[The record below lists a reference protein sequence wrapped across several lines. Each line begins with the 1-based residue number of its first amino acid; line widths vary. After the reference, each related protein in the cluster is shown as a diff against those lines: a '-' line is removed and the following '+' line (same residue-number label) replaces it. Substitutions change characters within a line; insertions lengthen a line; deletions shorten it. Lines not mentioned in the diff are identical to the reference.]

1 MSSLVLPSDLQ
12 LKAFAEYR
20 GKPQRWDEHSK
31 GYTWER
37 EGTSATDVLVIVATL
52 AAQIFLQAYLKW
64 YVFPTV
70 RQCLEQDTLWRLC
83 AWSAGDSVFGLVVSV
98 PTWYTLLPF
107 AFWNI
112 PGHSY
117 ITVLKIVS
125 LLIVFTFSLL
135 SAVSG
140 WKSAHKFPP
149 DPALRG
155 FPHKLRYC
163 WLFFGY
169 ALCAHLIGLSA
180 VVTLLL
186 VMAFP
191 LESVSVLALLCFTF
205 LVLVMSGVFYRS
217 KNYEDDKY
225 AYFLFMLLFC
235 IATTCVVF
243 VCVSILFT
251 GSGSNG
257 YLPAF
262 LFTLGS
268 VVLIYWM
275 KKTYSRN
282 KSKEISK

>member
-1 MSSLVLPSDLQ
+1 MLPSDLQ
-12 LKAFAEYR
+12 LKAFAEYH

-31 GYTWER
+31 GYTWEW
-37 EGTSATDVLVIVATL
+37 EGTSATDVLVVVATL
-52 AAQIFLQAYLKW
+52 ATQVLLQLSLKRHM
-64 YVFPTV
+64 FDTI

-83 AWSAGDSVFGLVVSV
+83 AWSAGDALFVVGLLV

-107 AFWNI
+107 VFWNI

-117 ITVLKIVS
+117 ITVLKLIS

-135 SAVSG
+135 SAVAG
-140 WKSAHKFPP
+140 WRSAHQFPP

-169 ALCAHLIGLSA
+169 TFCAHLIGLSA
-180 VVTLLL
+180 LLTLLL

-191 LESVSVLALLCFTF
+191 LESVSALALLCFQF
-205 LVLVMSGVFYRS
+205 LVCVMSGVFYRS
-217 KNYEDDKY
+217 KNYQDDKY
-225 AYFLFMLLFC
+225 GYFLFMLLFC
-235 IATTCVVF
+235 IATTCVVY

-268 VVLIYWM
+268 VVLTYWM

-282 KSKEISK
+282 KSKEIPR